1 MKKALTFL
9 GLAMVVMFC
18 VAAQAAPAPEGV
30 VVAPAAAASSFNWM
44 DIVKG
49 LVAGAIAAAIGYFKS
64 QDLQKLE
71 ILKLAKTVI
80 FGGVIGGV
88 AAWRGTSLPET
99 EKWAAMVG
107 LSFALTY
114 VWDIIVRRAAQ
125 PVVAKVIARRA
136 LRAATGK

>member
-1 MKKALTFL
+1 MKKAFVLL
-9 GLAMVVMFC
+9 GLAMVAVFC
-18 VAAQAAPAPEGV
+18 MAAQTAPAPEGTV
-30 VVAPAAAASSFNWM
+30 VVAAASGIHWM